1 MRNSR
6 EKLSLR
12 DLATIQKLSRSL
24 NFLNQKV
31 DPRPVG
37 NEQFGLT
44 PPGPHSAVQ
53 TAPNLTDT
61 GT

>member
-37 NEQFGLT
+37 NEGVLFHPTGL
-44 PPGPHSAVQ
+44 
-53 TAPNLTDT
+53 NLSIHRSR
-61 GT
+61 